1 MVASISFKSSN
12 GAVATTD
19 ALVFDAYG
27 TLFDVHCV
35 TRLAEQLYPGKGAA
49 LSQAWR
55 VKQLEYTWLR
65 SLMGR
70 YEDFNAVTA
79 AALDWA
85 VDALGLDRSAA
96 ASTQLLAEYRRL
108 ATFPEVKESLA
119 ALGASRT
126 LAILSNGHPQ
136 MLQAVVDH
144 NGLGATFAD
153 RVLSVHEAGIFKPHP
168 SVYALVVKRLGTAA
182 DRIGFVSSNGWDA
195 AGAKAFGFR
204 AYWVNRVGA
213 PVEKLGAL
221 PDAIVKDLRGI
232 AAVLG

>member
-1 MVASISFKSSN
+1 MTRMI
-12 GAVATTD
+12 D

-27 TLFDVHCV
+27 TLFDVHSV
-35 TRLAEQLYPGKGAA
+35 TRLAESLYPGKGAA

-79 AALDWA
+79 AALEWV
-85 VDALGLDRSAA
+85 VDAMGLDRSPDAQA
-96 ASTQLLAEYRRL
+96 QLLAEYRRL
-108 ATFPEVKESLA
+108 ATFPEVKGALA
-119 ALGASRT
+119 ALGASHT

-144 NGLGATFAD
+144 NGLRDVFAQ
-153 RVLSVHEAGIFKPHP
+153 RVLSVHEQGIFKPHP
-168 SVYALVVKRLGTAA
+168 SVYALVAKRLGVAA

-204 AYWVNRVGA
+204 AFWVNRAGA
-213 PVEKLGAL
+213 PVERLGAP
-221 PDAIVKDLRGI
+221 PDAIVKDVGGI
-232 AAVLG
+232 AAVLR